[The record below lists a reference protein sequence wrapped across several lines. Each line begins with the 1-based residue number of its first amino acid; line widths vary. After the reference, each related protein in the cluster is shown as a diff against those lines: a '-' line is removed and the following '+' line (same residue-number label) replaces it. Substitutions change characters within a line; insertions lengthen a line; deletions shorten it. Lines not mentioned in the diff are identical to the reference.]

1 MKRTDTDKGNPHAIS
16 SNYIARWVDRNVEQS
31 SVIMVD
37 RKIVTDCRIQSSRKN
52 DRRDIIEYARPSGR
66 LGIGLAGKEHR
77 GVMQPCRHLFVRPV
91 FFHYRPAPPSD
102 QDRGFEF
109 PLRGIMAVAG

>member
-37 RKIVTDCRIQSSRKN
+37 RKIVTDCRIQS
-52 DRRDIIEYARPSGR
+52 Y
-66 LGIGLAGKEHR
+66 GKIWKDKKI
-77 GVMQPCRHLFVRPV
+77 MYFKM
-91 FFHYRPAPPSD
+91 PP
-102 QDRGFEF
+102 
-109 PLRGIMAVAG
+109 

>member
-31 SVIMVD
+31 SVING
-37 RKIVTDCRIQSSRKN
+37 RSENRYGLQNPKFTKKRQAGYYRI
-52 DRRDIIEYARPSGR
+52 RREYARPSGR

-102 QDRGFEF
+102 QDPWF
-109 PLRGIMAVAG
+109 